1 MPGAPFAFA
10 EKAERTSR
18 HRITRVSKRTTTRN
32 GTARPIRLLGDPVLR
47 TECDPVRTF
56 DTALEKLVDDM
67 FVTMY
72 EQDGAGVAANQ
83 VGSGL
88 RLFVYDC
95 EDDRGRRHVGH
106 AVNPVLVA
114 ADGELLV
121 ESEGCLSLPGMRFE
135 TPRHAHAVVEGVD
148 AKNRPVR
155 VEGTGYFARCLQ
167 HECGHLD
174 GKVYIDV
181 LSGEVRREA
190 MRAIRDLQRP

>member
-1 MPGAPFAFA
+1 M
-10 EKAERTSR
+10 
-18 HRITRVSKRTTTRN
+18 SKRTTTRH

-72 EQDGAGVAANQ
+72 EADGAGVAANQ

-106 AVNPVLVA
+106 VVNPVLVA

-148 AKNRPVR
+148 AKGRPVR

-174 GKVYIDV
+174 GEVYIDV
-181 LSGEVRREA
+181 LSGDVRREA